1 MTKITKN
8 FSDKEVLP
16 RELHGYRWEW
26 FIDFRIVEVAQKLR
40 DIFGPIT
47 INNDRFNWSGY
58 RTVDCGVGAQ
68 FSQHRFGRA
77 LDLKFANTT
86 PEEVQ
91 KYIIEHESEFMD
103 LGLRRMENAA
113 KTKTW
118 LHIDCMHTGKEKI
131 LIFNP

>member
-58 RTVDCGVGAQ
+58 RTADCGVGAQ

-77 LDLKFANTT
+77 LDLKFSNTT

-91 KYIIEHESEFMD
+91 KYIIENEAEFMA
-103 LGLRRMENAA
+103 LGLRRMENAS

>member
-1 MTKITKN
+1 MAQITKN

-16 RELHGYRWEW
+16 KELHGYRWEW
-26 FIDFRIVEVAQKLR
+26 FVDFRIVQVAQKLR
-40 DIFGPIT
+40 DKFGPIT

-58 RTVDCGVGAQ
+58 RTFDCGIGAQ

-77 LDLKFANTT
+77 LDLKFSNTT

-91 KYIIEHESEFMD
+91 KYIIENEDEF
-103 LGLRRMENAA
+103 LKAGLTRLENAE

-118 LHIDCMHTGKEKI
+118 LHIDCMFTGSENI
-131 LIFNP
+131 IIFNP

>member
-58 RTVDCGVGAQ
+58 RTADCGVGAQ

-131 LIFNP
+131 IIFNP

>member
-58 RTVDCGVGAQ
+58 RTDDCGVGAQ

-77 LDLKFANTT
+77 LDLKFSNTT

-91 KYIIEHESEFMD
+91 KYIIEHESEFMA

>member
-40 DIFGPIT
+40 DIFGPVT
-47 INNDRFNWSGY
+47 INNNRFNWSGY
-58 RTVDCGVGAQ
+58 RTADCGVGAQ

-91 KYIIEHESEFMD
+91 NYIIENESEFMA

-131 LIFNP
+131 VIFNP

>member
-58 RTVDCGVGAQ
+58 RTADCGVGAQ

-91 KYIIEHESEFMD
+91 KYIIEHESEFMA

-131 LIFNP
+131 IIFNP

>member
-47 INNDRFNWSGY
+47 INNNRFNWSGY
-58 RTVDCGVGAQ
+58 RTADCGVGAQ

-77 LDLKFANTT
+77 LDLKFSNTT

-131 LIFNP
+131 VIFNP

>member
-16 RELHGYRWEW
+16 RELHGYSWEW

-40 DIFGPIT
+40 DIFGSIT
-47 INNDRFNWSGY
+47 INNERFNWSGY
-58 RTVDCGVGAQ
+58 RTADCGVGAQ

-91 KYIIEHESEFMD
+91 KYIIEHESEFMA

-131 LIFNP
+131 VIFNP

>member
-58 RTVDCGVGAQ
+58 RTADCGVGAQ

-103 LGLRRMENAA
+103 LGLRRMENAS

>member
-58 RTVDCGVGAQ
+58 RTADCGVGAQ

-118 LHIDCMHTGKEKI
+118 LHIDCMHTGNKKI
-131 LIFNP
+131 VIFNP

>member
-131 LIFNP
+131 IIFNP